1 MVLNGQGQGRHP
13 LGDVLCR
20 DLDTVLSEQ
29 GSGCR
34 FLSDALPR
42 CLGVVL
48 NDQGSS
54 YLAFDG
60 RVGGV
65 RKLVELTRICLN
77 SWNVGSITNNL
88 RELVDTTVKI
98 HVNILAVHE
107 TKWKVRKAKV
117 ENTEVSMSVLKVT

>member
-1 MVLNGQGQGRHP
+1 MIKGLHIWLLTG
-13 LGDVLCR
+13 
-20 DLDTVLSEQ
+20 
-29 GSGCR
+29 
-34 FLSDALPR
+34 AW
-42 CLGVVL
+42 
-48 NDQGSS
+48 
-54 YLAFDG
+54 
-60 RVGGV
+60 GV

-98 HVNILAVHE
+98 HVNILDVHE